1 MSRTHCIDEII
12 RLKWKR
18 IEKSHMNCIMRWWT
32 NAPVF
37 RRVECYN
44 TFLYAQ
50 CVVALALNLKY
61 SVFFRVFIDE
71 CWYVRFGK
79 SCQFQAWYITNYTWM
94 DDEQKKPHFDFHA
107 FIFADY
113 LACKCGLLAWTCRLF
128 DFSKERKKCIF
139 CERKRA

>member
-18 IEKSHMNCIMRWWT
+18 IEKSHMNCIMRWWN

-44 TFLYAQ
+44 TFYTHNASLRLHSIWNIPFFFS
-50 CVVALALNLKY
+50 CV
-61 SVFFRVFIDE
+61 IDE

-79 SCQFQAWYITNYTWM
+79 SCQFQAWYITNYTLM
-94 DDEQKKPHFDFHA
+94 DDEQKKTHFDFHS
-107 FIFADY
+107 FIFVDS
-113 LACKCGLLAWTCRLF
+113 LAWTCGFFGLNMRVIGL
-128 DFSKERKKCIF
+128 KIQTT
-139 CERKRA
+139 